1 MPNRGKQGGFGLMET
16 VLALS
21 LTAIILVTVIPLGIR
36 YYQQKQVDEFVANI
50 KHLVTQIQLYQYH
63 KTSREGV
70 TSDPMKP
77 GYFEGWPA
85 SFDAL
90 MTDYGSA
97 FVEFCGPTN
106 ESSGACIRPDT
117 LPFTTEKL
125 TFEEL
130 PGYPNKLFLIVPTGT
145 FPNDGPR
152 ARWGRPLLSIPDTL
166 VRPDG
171 NIQISLRPLTKS
183 IMYDEFLRK
192 DGSVHLTQDWD
203 VGGQFGITNTRDLTI
218 RNIDGSQTRVSNKL
232 TDIYTVEHGEW
243 LSKPKCPNGLMAEV
257 NPTITSVD
265 FHPSYDL
272 TGSQRAYVI
281 QETSTQW
288 QFGLDALAVHKS
300 SGTKR
305 FLNGGV
311 ITAFVQCK

>member
-77 GYFEGWPA
+77 GYFDGWPA

-106 ESSGACIRPDT
+106 ESSGACVRPDT

-125 TFEEL
+125 AFEEL

-145 FPNDGPR
+145 LPNDGPR

-203 VGGQFGITNTRDLTI
+203 VGGQYAITNVKDITI
-218 RNIDGSQTRVSNKL
+218 VTKMDRKQELETNSVMSIPRN
-232 TDIYTVEHGEW
+232 TVIGW
-243 LSKPKCPNGLMAEV
+243 I
-257 NPTITSVD
+257 NPSVQMD
-265 FHPSYDL
+265 
-272 TGSQRAYVI
+272 
-281 QETSTQW
+281 
-288 QFGLDALAVHKS
+288 
-300 SGTKR
+300 
-305 FLNGGV
+305 
-311 ITAFVQCK
+311 

>member
-1 MPNRGKQGGFGLMET
+1 
-16 VLALS
+16 
-21 LTAIILVTVIPLGIR
+21 
-36 YYQQKQVDEFVANI
+36 
-50 KHLVTQIQLYQYH
+50 
-63 KTSREGV
+63 
-70 TSDPMKP
+70 
-77 GYFEGWPA
+77 
-85 SFDAL
+85 
-90 MTDYGSA
+90 
-97 FVEFCGPTN
+97 
-106 ESSGACIRPDT
+106 
-117 LPFTTEKL
+117 
-125 TFEEL
+125 
-130 PGYPNKLFLIVPTGT
+130 
-145 FPNDGPR
+145 
-152 ARWGRPLLSIPDTL
+152 
-166 VRPDG
+166 
-171 NIQISLRPLTKS
+171 
-183 IMYDEFLRK
+183 MYDEFLRK